1 MLPSNPQ
8 VDEDARTVTVAA
20 GIPQRLLLD
29 YLSEYR
35 HWKEPAGGRLH
46 VCAASRCWVGLLGD
60 VCCGCITPLAG
71 HASQQPASP
80 QCALLRP
87 RCHAGWVLP
96 VRAGRCRRAGQGA
109 AQLRAASGRASSH
122 LAAVTESLCCTCS
135 PSPGT
140 PSRRSAV
147 RWLLMQQGGCRA
159 GTATPACVCHR
170 PPSSLCPHAG
180 AVATAT
186 HGSTMKHG
194 SLSSQVVCVCVCVC
208 VCGGGGGVGFPWGG
222 GARAPHTPRLP
233 HNCGGQLRAS
243 SPAPLQQRFE
253 PGIPLCAT
261 PPRPVPPPCLPAPTA
276 GGAPHRAAGQRH
288 LPGRHPRHQPAPVPR
303 RWPPAWGAWAW

>member
-1 MLPSNPQ
+1 MGSEGEPKLL
-8 VDEDARTVTVAA
+8 RAA
-20 GIPQRLLLD
+20 TRCPPGQCPEVGAGGASIQ
-29 YLSEYR
+29 
-35 HWKEPAGGRLH
+35 PAGGRGCAHRDRGCRHPAAPAPRLPFRVPALEGARRWAAARVRCEPLLGRVAGRCMLWLH
-46 VCAASRCWVGLLGD
+46 HPAGGACKPAAS
-60 VCCGCITPLAG
+60 
-71 HASQQPASP
+71 QPTMRFVA
-80 QCALLRP
+80 P

-208 VCGGGGGVGFPWGG
+208 VCVWWGWWGG
-222 GARAPHTPRLP
+222 LP
-233 HNCGGQLRAS
+233 MG
-243 SPAPLQQRFE
+243 
-253 PGIPLCAT
+253 
-261 PPRPVPPPCLPAPTA
+261 
-276 GGAPHRAAGQRH
+276 
-288 LPGRHPRHQPAPVPR
+288 
-303 RWPPAWGAWAW
+303 WWG